1 MRKNNNMKW
10 LRYTLCVLYCTFG
23 SLSAQETVS
32 FLFGDMDRW
41 VVREIHE
48 SAIIGGQTKYL
59 YEVGPTDT
67 VVGNIAYKNRGNSPW
82 ANSNVMAK
90 VAGIVKTNV
99 SVFPEK
105 RGNGWC
111 ARMETRMEKV
121 KVLGLVD
128 IEVVAAGSVFL
139 GSVHEPIKG
148 TKNPQSMLLS
158 GVPFTKRPK
167 ALQFDYKV
175 KVMPQHTRVRS
186 TGFSRKGTV
195 PGQDSVAVV
204 LLLQKRWEDKLGNVY
219 SKRVGT
225 MVHRFSHSS
234 NGWVNAQSF
243 PILYGNIT
251 KRPEYKSYM
260 RIQVEERYTMNSKGV
275 SVPIQEIGWADED
288 EKPTHM
294 VLQFVSSHGGAYI
307 GSLGNTFWLDNV
319 KLVY

>member
-1 MRKNNNMKW
+1 MKW
-10 LRYTLCVLYCTFG
+10 LVYTMLVLCCAVS
-23 SLSAQETVS
+23 SLPAQEKIP
-32 FLFGDMDRW
+32 FMFGDMDHW

-59 YEVGPTDT
+59 YELGPVDT
-67 VVGNIAYKNRGNSPW
+67 IVGNTAYKNRGNSPW

-105 RGNGWC
+105 RGEGWC

-128 IEVVAAGSVFL
+128 IEVVAAGSIFL

-158 GVPFTKRPK
+158 GLPFTKRPK

-186 TGFSRKGTV
+186 TGFSRKGEV
-195 PGQDSVAVV
+195 AGQDSVAVI
-204 LLLQKRWEDKLGNVY
+204 LLLQKRWEDKQGNVY

-225 MVHRFSHSS
+225 MVHRFSQSS
-234 NGWVNAQSF
+234 NGWVNARSF
-243 PILYGNIT
+243 PILYGNIS
-251 KRPEYKSYM
+251 KLPEYKPYM
-260 RIQVEERYTMNSKGV
+260 RIQVEERYTMNSKGE
-275 SVPIQEIGWADED
+275 SVHIREVGWAKAD

-307 GSLGNTFWLDNV
+307 GSPGNTFWLDNV
-319 KLVY
+319 KLIY